1 MSLTAF
7 EWIAFDGADPGT
19 DLALSVAPAR
29 WLVVAPQESWLT
41 ERAQAQQAGRGV
53 LIDVSGRWM
62 PVDIAQDPRALRA
75 AAPLELLLLDKDVAS
90 VWIFD
95 CPVLIVRCNGETR
108 VLAEASY
115 AHSLRA
121 MLARL

>member
-1 MSLTAF
+1 MSLPAF
-7 EWIAFDGADPGT
+7 EWVAFDGAGAGT
-19 DLALSVAPAR
+19 DLALGVAPAR
-29 WLVVAPQESWLT
+29 WLMVAPQESWLD
-41 ERAQAQQAGRGV
+41 ERAQAEKAGRGA

-62 PVDIAQDPRALRA
+62 PVDLARNPHALDA
-75 AAPLELLLLDKDVAS
+75 AAPLDLILRDRDVAS
-90 VWIFD
+90 LWIFD

-108 VLAEASY
+108 LLVEASY

>member
-1 MSLTAF
+1 MNLPAY
-7 EWIAFDGADPGT
+7 EWVAFDGADAGT

-29 WLVVAPQESWLT
+29 WLVVAPPESWLT
-41 ERAQAQQAGRGV
+41 ERARAQTSGRGS
-53 LIDVSGRWM
+53 LIDVSGRWI
-62 PVDIAQDPRALRA
+62 PVDIAEDVGALSA
-75 AAPLELLLLDKDVAS
+75 AAPLELIMRGRDVATL
-90 VWIFD
+90 WIFD

-115 AHSLRA
+115 VHSLRA